1 MRGGVGGRSV
11 SIGETYKLPDS
22 WRYQD
27 RSGVMLTTL
36 ATQPIRAKIG
46 YTRARSGGGSGLLQY
61 VGVLGRQCEAV
72 WEDDVC
78 LSEKRRSLQIVGT
91 TRTEVAS

>member
-1 MRGGVGGRSV
+1 
-11 SIGETYKLPDS
+11 
-22 WRYQD
+22 
-27 RSGVMLTTL
+27 MLTTL
-36 ATQPIRAKIG
+36 AAQPIYTKIG
-46 YTRARSGGGSGLLQY
+46 RVRVGPGGGARLLQWM
-61 VGVLGRQCEAV
+61 GVLGRQCEVA